1 MLGASPRASLALYH
15 TSQALAAIQ
24 GYEHVTPDHIK
35 QLVNPVLA
43 HRLILSADAR
53 LRGHSTED
61 VLAKLIEEVSVPVEE
76 VWDSVLN

>member
-35 QLVNPVLA
+35 RLVIPVLA
-43 HRLILSADAR
+43 HRLILSAEAR
-53 LRGHSTED
+53 LRGHSAQE
-61 VLAKLIEEVSVPVEE
+61 VLVKLIEGVPVPVEE
-76 VWDSVLN
+76 IWDRVLM